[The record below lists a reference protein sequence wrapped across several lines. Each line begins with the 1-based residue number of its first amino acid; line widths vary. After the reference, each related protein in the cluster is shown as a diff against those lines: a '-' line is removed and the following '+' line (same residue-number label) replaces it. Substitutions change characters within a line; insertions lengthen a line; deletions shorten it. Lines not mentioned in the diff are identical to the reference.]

1 MITCKT
7 PEGRPTSASCIFFA
21 QANNDSGVQDA
32 GLAITVQPAAS
43 AGAIERIANC
53 SGKFQGT
60 I

>member
-1 MITCKT
+1 MALSHAIS
-7 PEGRPTSASCIFFA
+7 E
-21 QANNDSGVQDA
+21 SGVQEA
-32 GLAITVQPAAS
+32 GLAITVQPAAN